1 MIGGMETAIGPST
14 KSVEEVD
21 TVFHRLGYSQWRP
34 HQRRAVQ
41 GILEGRDTLLI
52 LPTGGGKSVVFQ
64 VPALILPGL
73 TVVVSPLIA
82 LMKDQVNAL
91 QAKGVP
97 ATFLNSSLKV
107 EEIKKRT
114 VALLEDRYK
123 ILYVAPERFASS
135 AFREQIASMNISLL
149 VVDECHCISS
159 WGHDFRPDYRNIK
172 EVRKL
177 LGWPTVVA
185 VTATATP
192 EVRQDIVTNLG
203 MEDPVK
209 IVAGFARPN
218 LDLRCGKFPNAEAK
232 AAAFETL
239 VGNLLRGQTKIP
251 STIVYC
257 TSRQSCEDVSRELN
271 ERFGAGLSLPYHA
284 ELKSSTRTAAQEQF
298 LSGKVPW
305 IVATIA
311 FGMGIDKADVR
322 YVIHHTIPGSP
333 EAYYQEVG
341 RAGRDG
347 LPSICYMLYSNHD
360 VNVRRYFIESVSPT
374 QAIGKHV
381 YAALLSAV
389 PPGST
394 KKITYAQI
402 IRSAGSCIAPGDAI
416 KASTALTLLKRA
428 GAFWAPAW
436 GHVATPPRPP
446 SYYSLPVDWHEVWER
461 RRRDL
466 ARLAKVQEMVCA
478 ENKQQYL
485 LRYFGEIE

>member
-1 MIGGMETAIGPST
+1 MIGGMETVSTPAT
-14 KSVEEVD
+14 KSVKEID
-21 TVFHRLGYSQWRP
+21 TVFHGLGYSKWRP

-97 ATFLNSSLKV
+97 ATYINSSLTDR
-107 EEIKKRT
+107 EIKERT

-123 ILYVAPERFASS
+123 ILYVAPERFASA
-135 AFREQIASMNISLL
+135 AFRDQISSVRVSLL
-149 VVDECHCISS
+149 VVDECHVISS
-159 WGHDFRPDYRNIK
+159 WGHDFRPEYRNILD
-172 EVRKL
+172 VRKL
-177 LGWPTVVA
+177 LGWPPVVA

-192 EVRQDIVTNLG
+192 EVRGDVVTNLG
-203 MEDPVK
+203 MENPVK
-209 IVAGFARPN
+209 IIAGFDRPN
-218 LDLRCGKFPNAEAK
+218 LDLRCGKFQSGADK
-232 AAAFETL
+232 AAAFDTL
-239 VGNLLRGQTKIP
+239 VGNLLRGQTSIP

-271 ERFGAGLSLPYHA
+271 LRYGEGLSLPYHA
-284 ELKSSTRTAAQEQF
+284 DLKSNTRTDAQERF
-298 LSGKVPW
+298 LSGNVPW

-347 LPSICYMLYSNHD
+347 KPAICYMLYAEHD

-374 QAIGKHV
+374 QAVGRDV
-381 YAALLSAV
+381 YSALMASV
-389 PPGST
+389 PPGGT

-402 IRSAGSCIAPGDAI
+402 IKSAGSFVSPGNAA

-428 GAFWAPAW
+428 GAFWAPKW
-436 GHVATPPRPP
+436 GHITMPERPRD
-446 SYYSLPVDWHEVWER
+446 YYSIPVDWTEVWER

-466 ARLAKVQEMVCA
+466 ARLAKVQEMAKCPDRHR
-478 ENKQQYL
+478 YL
-485 LRYFGEIE
+485 LRYFGEVE